1 MSFSKGR
8 DVINLHRFPGKR
20 KFAEWWF
27 TANSLNS
34 CTDCSFSYLPLGYD
48 FFLHLFLSLQPYNV
62 LRWNCA
68 TSSALIT
75 SYYMILLDIT
85 WCLPALKTSIKFPS
99 LLMSPYA
106 KLFIGVSLSLSTFA
120 SHSFHLNPYK
130 ITELLPPQSC
140 VSPTFSSRFQ
150 KAWIPSSPVHGV
162 AHWVCFTFSL
172 CETMSH
178 CSSKPYLGEI
188 YCKLT
193 TAPMFI

>member
-1 MSFSKGR
+1 MSFSKER

-27 TANSLNS
+27 TADSLNS
-34 CTDCSFSYLPLGYD
+34 CTDCSFSSLPLGYD
-48 FFLHLFLSLQPYNV
+48 FFLHFFLSLQPYNV

-75 SYYMILLDIT
+75 PYYTSMPT
-85 WCLPALKTSIKFPS
+85 CAKTSIKFLP

-106 KLFIGVSLSLSTFA
+106 KLFRGVSLSLSTFA

-140 VSPTFSSRFQ
+140 VSPTFYSRFQ

-162 AHWVCFTFSL
+162 AHCVCFTFSL
-172 CETMSH
+172 CETMPH